1 MKLSDIK
8 ENVYNF
14 FSVKLVK
21 SFKSIRTYILF
32 SFSLLII
39 IALFIFLFLSLNY
52 TKQAIIRNSTDYT
65 SQLVRQVNSDI
76 DSYIQY
82 MKNISIMITRN
93 SDVSE
98 YLFNDDE
105 NESEKEI
112 RKNAIIEQLNTLKN
126 SQTDIRNIGIYRSD
140 DLYLFN
146 DGKDTLNPHIEL
158 EKLDWYK
165 ETVSSRKVTYLS
177 SSHVQTLINNKY
189 TWVITLGNQLTNPYT
204 NNADGFVF
212 IDLNYHKIRELCDNI
227 NLGKQG
233 YLFIID
239 ENGNLIYHPKQQL
252 LYSSLKTECIDK
264 ITSLPPSE
272 NSFITTVDGSKK
284 LYTVSTSRK
293 TNWTVV
299 GVADLNELNH
309 MQKQTQIIY
318 ILTALLLF
326 IIAFLISG
334 ILSQKITEPIRQLQA
349 SMSKVEQGEF
359 ETAIVPE
366 TEQKNMNEIGSLR
379 HSFNIMALKIQ
390 SLIDTNTEVQRQ
402 KRKSELKALQS
413 QIKPHFLYNTLDSI
427 IWMAETGE
435 NKKVVLMTSALAKLF
450 RQSISNDDEIVTI
463 SQEIEYVKS
472 YLTIQ
477 KMRYKD
483 TMDYHINIE
492 ENILNYQI
500 VKLIIQPL
508 VENAIYHGLKY
519 KDSPGNLWID
529 GYKENDDIYIVV
541 SDDGVGM
548 DEETLEHIFDDKPHS
563 KNSTGVGIN
572 NIQNRL
578 HLYYA
583 PEYGLTFESEKD
595 HGTTVYIHIPATTR
609 RTQ

>member
-1 MKLSDIK
+1 
-8 ENVYNF
+8 
-14 FSVKLVK
+14 
-21 SFKSIRTYILF
+21 
-32 SFSLLII
+32 
-39 IALFIFLFLSLNY
+39 
-52 TKQAIIRNSTDYT
+52 
-65 SQLVRQVNSDI
+65 
-76 DSYIQY
+76 
-82 MKNISIMITRN
+82 
-93 SDVSE
+93 
-98 YLFNDDE
+98 
-105 NESEKEI
+105 
-112 RKNAIIEQLNTLKN
+112 
-126 SQTDIRNIGIYRSD
+126 
-140 DLYLFN
+140 
-146 DGKDTLNPHIEL
+146 
-158 EKLDWYK
+158 
-165 ETVSSRKVTYLS
+165 
-177 SSHVQTLINNKY
+177 
-189 TWVITLGNQLTNPYT
+189 
-204 NNADGFVF
+204 
-212 IDLNYHKIRELCDNI
+212 
-227 NLGKQG
+227 
-233 YLFIID
+233 
-239 ENGNLIYHPKQQL
+239 
-252 LYSSLKTECIDK
+252 
-264 ITSLPPSE
+264 
-272 NSFITTVDGSKK
+272 
-284 LYTVSTSRK
+284 
-293 TNWTVV
+293 
-299 GVADLNELNH
+299 
-309 MQKQTQIIY
+309 
-318 ILTALLLF
+318 
-326 IIAFLISG
+326 
-334 ILSQKITEPIRQLQA
+334 
-349 SMSKVEQGEF
+349 
-359 ETAIVPE
+359 
-366 TEQKNMNEIGSLR
+366 
-379 HSFNIMALKIQ
+379 
-390 SLIDTNTEVQRQ
+390 
-402 KRKSELKALQS
+402 
-413 QIKPHFLYNTLDSI
+413 
-427 IWMAETGE
+427 MAETGE